1 MDLIGQHTIWS
12 FLITL
17 HMAQKEFL
25 NFFNL
30 KFKREAIVGLSRILV
45 WPVSLA
51 QVLPTS
57 STTFSFQNLVFW
69 NLLEF
74 SAAEIT

>member
-1 MDLIGQHTIWS
+1 MDFIGQHTIWS
-12 FLITL
+12 FMITL
-17 HMAQKEFL
+17 YMAQKEFL

-30 KFKREAIVGLSRILV
+30 KFKREAIVGLSCILA

-57 STTFSFQNLVFW
+57 STAFSFQNLVFW